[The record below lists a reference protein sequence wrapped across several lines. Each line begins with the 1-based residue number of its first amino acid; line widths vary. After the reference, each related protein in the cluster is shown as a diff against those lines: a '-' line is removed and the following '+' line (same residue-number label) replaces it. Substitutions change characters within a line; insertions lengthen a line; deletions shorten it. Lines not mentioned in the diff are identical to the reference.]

1 MNPINFD
8 TETRFNLEELARPSN
23 ADKDDMLNSLN
34 DLINNSESMPES
46 SHGLVRSNSQDSL
59 VSWADPEELGI
70 QLQHTRSILRE
81 AEQTNAKLEAQ
92 VDLLKKELRRNE
104 SNNVSVQHINQNMNY
119 FKNVMLKFLAPE
131 KVNDGRSQM
140 LPVLG
145 WFFHPNSFNFVIFQ
159 QQCLLS
165 HLTKSKRCRML

>member
-1 MNPINFD
+1 
-8 TETRFNLEELARPSN
+8 
-23 ADKDDMLNSLN
+23 MLDSLN
-34 DLINNSESMPES
+34 DLINSADPMPES
-46 SHGLVRSNSQDSL
+46 SHNLMRTNSHGSL
-59 VSWADPEELGI
+59 VSWADSEELAV

-104 SNNVSVQHINQNMNY
+104 SNNISVQHINQNFCY

-131 KVNDGRSQM
+131 KVNDGRTQM

-145 WFFHPNSFNFVIFQ
+145 KPP
-159 QQCLLS
+159 
-165 HLTKSKRCRML
+165 

>member
-1 MNPINFD
+1 MNPINFE
-8 TETRFNLEELARPSN
+8 TETRFSMEEIAKSSN
-23 ADKDDMLNSLN
+23 EDKSDILNSLN
-34 DLINNSESMPES
+34 DLINNSESAPES
-46 SHGLVRSNSQDSL
+46 SYGLMRTNSRGSL
-59 VSWADPEELGI
+59 NSWTDPEELER

-131 KVNDGRSQM
+131 KVNDGRAQM

-145 WFFHPNSFNFVIFQ
+145 
-159 QQCLLS
+159 
-165 HLTKSKRCRML
+165 

>member
-1 MNPINFD
+1 MNPINFE
-8 TETRFNLEELARPSN
+8 TETRFSMEEIAKSSN
-23 ADKDDMLNSLN
+23 EEKSDILNSLN
-34 DLINNSESMPES
+34 DLINNSESAPES
-46 SHGLVRSNSQDSL
+46 SYGLMRTNSRGSL
-59 VSWADPEELGI
+59 NSWTDPEELER

-131 KVNDGRSQM
+131 KVNDGRAQM

-145 WFFHPNSFNFVIFQ
+145 
-159 QQCLLS
+159 
-165 HLTKSKRCRML
+165 